1 MVNWIYMQTQPVFPT
16 GQHIKLKF
24 PFTNTLF
31 CIINKFKLKKWC
43 LNDDLKR
50 HLKSKQNTENK
61 RIKHDL
67 VVENVKN
74 VTLCLYEVSE
84 DVEIKTNLLIQINL

>member
-1 MVNWIYMQTQPVFPT
+1 MQTQPVFPT

-31 CIINKFKLKKWC
+31 CIINKFKLK
-43 LNDDLKR
+43 NDALKR
-50 HLKSKQNTENK
+50 DLKSKQNTENK

-67 VVENVKN
+67 VVENVKD

-84 DVEIKTNLLIQINL
+84 DLEIKTNLLIQINL